1 MTDFPIDKR
10 MLKNSRIDKTS
21 VSERLS
27 KVKTSSYRGTVFNF
41 TDANL
46 QTAVSSKRHKQVST
60 KN

>member
-27 KVKTSSYRGTVFNF
+27 KVKTNSYRRTVFNF
-41 TDANL
+41 TDANPK
-46 QTAVSSKRHKQVST
+46 TAVSSKRHKQLST

>member
-27 KVKTSSYRGTVFNF
+27 KVKTSSYRGTAFNF
-41 TDANL
+41 PDANL
-46 QTAVSSKRHKQVST
+46 QTAVSSKRHKQLST